1 MKAGASPPI
10 QSLRRLF
17 GIDAEVKIVFRL
29 LNELLR
35 LFFVRKPELA
45 LDLIFFQLVIVGN
58 LLQVELELLL
68 ENGLLQSFDGK
79 IQDELEEQRV
89 LYDFE
94 LVYVGLLDVEG
105 DDVDVLSLGS
115 DLNEQLHEE
124 ERFYDYVLGF
134 DLLEVCLSDACLL
147 ILFDAHQLIL

>member
-1 MKAGASPPI
+1 M
-10 QSLRRLF
+10 
-17 GIDAEVKIVFRL
+17 
-29 LNELLR
+29 
-35 LFFVRKPELA
+35 
-45 LDLIFFQLVIVGN
+45 VIVGN

-115 DLNEQLHEE
+115 DLNEQLHKE

-147 ILFDAHQLIL
+147 LQRISAHAHAHTKK